1 MIIIHSKQP
10 MKKTMKIE
18 WEKKLFLDLCVW
30 KRLEFFF
37 FLFYDEMC
45 LRFYFVF
52 VSFFDHDDKTM
63 FATKN
68 VCWVHTF
75 IFTFTKKNIIFIDSL
90 LIHFFF
96 SLSIYGIA

>member
-1 MIIIHSKQP
+1 MIIIHSKQS
-10 MKKTMKIE
+10 MKKTMKIG
-18 WEKKLFLDLCVW
+18 WGKIVFGFMCLEKAGIFFCFMMRCVYDLILFL
-30 KRLEFFF
+30 
-37 FLFYDEMC
+37 
-45 LRFYFVF
+45 
-52 VSFFDHDDKTM
+52 FFDHDDKTM

>member
-1 MIIIHSKQP
+1 MG
-10 MKKTMKIE
+10 KKIVFGFMCL
-18 WEKKLFLDLCVW
+18 EKAGN
-30 KRLEFFF
+30 F
-37 FLFYDEMC
+37 FLFHGEMC
-45 LRFYFVF
+45 LRFDFV
-52 VSFFDHDDKTM
+52 FFDHDDKTM

-75 IFTFTKKNIIFIDSL
+75 IFTFTKKKINFIDSL